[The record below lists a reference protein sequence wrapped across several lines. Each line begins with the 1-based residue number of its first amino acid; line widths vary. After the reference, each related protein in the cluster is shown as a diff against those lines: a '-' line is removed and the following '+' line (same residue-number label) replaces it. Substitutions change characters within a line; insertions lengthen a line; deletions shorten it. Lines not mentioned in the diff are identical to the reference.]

1 MQLSSAS
8 VSNVAVSRGARSRAG
23 VPSAGVPSA
32 GVSRGDVS
40 SAAVSSSAV
49 TLDPR
54 WAAVVARDASADGQF
69 FYAVETTGVYC
80 RPSCG
85 ARLPRRENVSFHA
98 SAAAAEQAGFRACK
112 RCTPDQASLQQ
123 RRSEQIAELC
133 RFIEGAVEMPSLAR
147 LAEHAG
153 LSPHH
158 LHRLFKSATGV
169 TPRAYAAAQR
179 ARRVQAELNQSP
191 SVTAALYR
199 AGYESSRQF
208 YAAARQRLGMSPSE
222 YRAGAP
228 ELEIRFA
235 VGDCSLGQVLVA
247 ASERG
252 VCAIL
257 LGDDAEELASD
268 VAARFPRARLAE
280 GGADFQRELERVVAF
295 VERPSAGLELPL
307 DVRGTAFQER
317 VWQALQAVPAGVTTS
332 YAELAR
338 AIGAP
343 RAVRA
348 VAGACAAN
356 PLAVAIPCHRVLRS
370 DGNLSGYR
378 WGVER
383 KRELLARERDAG
395 SGSKRAGK

>member
-1 MQLSSAS
+1 MQLSTSPTS
-8 VSNVAVSRGARSRAG
+8 GTPLTRAT
-23 VPSAGVPSA
+23 
-32 GVSRGDVS
+32 S
-40 SAAVSSSAV
+40 SAPTPA
-49 TLDPR
+49 DPR
-54 WAAVVARDASADGQF
+54 WSAIAARDASADGQF
-69 FYAVETTGVYC
+69 FYAVATTGVYC
-80 RPSCG
+80 RPSCA
-85 ARLPRRENVSFHA
+85 ARLPRPENVSFHL
-98 SAAAAEQAGFRACK
+98 STAAAEQAGFRACK
-112 RCTPDQASLQQ
+112 RCTPDQPSLAE

-133 RFIEGAVEMPSLAR
+133 RYIENASEMPSLAQ

-169 TPRAYAAAQR
+169 TPRAYAAAQH
-179 ARRVQAELNQSP
+179 ARRVRAQLPESP
-191 SVTAALYR
+191 SVTAALYG
-199 AGYESSRQF
+199 AGYSSSRQF
-208 YAAARQRLGMSPSE
+208 YAVASQRLGMTPSE

-228 ELEIRFA
+228 QVEIRFA
-235 VGDCSLGQVLVA
+235 VGVCSLGQVLVA

-257 LGDDAEELASD
+257 LGDSPAVLASD
-268 VAARFPRARLAE
+268 LAARFPRARLLE
-280 GGADFQRELERVVAF
+280 GGAEFQEQLQSVIAF
-295 VERPSAGLELPL
+295 VDRPAAGLDLPL

-317 VWQALQAVPAGVTTS
+317 VWQALRAVPAGVTTN
-332 YAELAR
+332 YTELAQ

-356 PLAVAIPCHRVLRS
+356 PLAIAIPCHRVLRS

-383 KRELLARERDAG
+383 KRELLAREQADGGGA
-395 SGSKRAGK
+395 KRR

>member
-1 MQLSSAS
+1 MQLSTPSTS
-8 VSNVAVSRGARSRAG
+8 GSTSRSTSR
-23 VPSAGVPSA
+23 VPV
-32 GVSRGDVS
+32 
-40 SAAVSSSAV
+40 
-49 TLDPR
+49 DPR
-54 WAAVVARDASADGQF
+54 WAAIVARDASADGQF
-69 FYAVETTGVYC
+69 FYAVATTGVYC
-80 RPSCG
+80 RPSCA
-85 ARLPRRENVSFHA
+85 ARLPRPENVSFHL
-98 SAAAAEQAGFRACK
+98 STVAAEQAGFRACK
-112 RCTPDQASLQQ
+112 RCTPDQLSLEQ

-133 RFIEGAVEMPSLAR
+133 RYLENASEMPSLAQ

-179 ARRVQAELNQSP
+179 ARRVRAELPESP
-191 SVTAALYR
+191 SVTAALYG
-199 AGYESSRQF
+199 AGYGSSRQF
-208 YAAARQRLGMSPSE
+208 YAVASQRLGMTPSE

-228 ELEIRFA
+228 QLEIRFA
-235 VGDCSLGQVLVA
+235 VGACSLGQVLVA

-257 LGDDAEELASD
+257 LGDSKAVLASD
-268 VAARFPRARLAE
+268 LAARFPRASLLE
-280 GGADFQRELERVVAF
+280 GGADFQQQLASVVAF
-295 VERPSAGLELPL
+295 VERPAVGLDLPL

-317 VWQALQAVPAGVTTS
+317 VWQALRAVPTGVTTH
-332 YAELAR
+332 YTELAH

-348 VAGACAAN
+348 VASACAAN
-356 PLAVAIPCHRVLRS
+356 PLAIAIPCHRVLRS

-383 KRELLARERDAG
+383 KRELLAREQAAA
-395 SGSKRAGK
+395 SELKRP

>member
-1 MQLSSAS
+1 MQLSPSS
-8 VSNVAVSRGARSRAG
+8 VSSAVSRAAASRSPA
-23 VPSAGVPSA
+23 
-32 GVSRGDVS
+32 
-40 SAAVSSSAV
+40 SSAV
-49 TLDPR
+49 SRSAASSAGAALDPR
-54 WAAVVARDASADGQF
+54 WAAVVARDAGADGRF
-69 FYAVETTGVYC
+69 FYAVATTGVYC

-85 ARLPRRENVSFHA
+85 ARQPRRENVSFHA

-112 RCTPDQASLQQ
+112 RCTPDQASLSQ

-133 RFIEGAVEMPSLAR
+133 RFIEDAVEMPSLAQ

-179 ARRVQAELNQSP
+179 ARRVRAELTQSP

-228 ELEIRFA
+228 QLEIRFA
-235 VGDCSLGQVLVA
+235 VGACSLGQVLVA

-257 LGDDAEELASD
+257 LGDEAEELAAD
-268 VAARFPRARLAE
+268 LAARFPRARLAE
-280 GGADFQRELERVVAF
+280 GGADFRRQLGRVVAF

-383 KRELLARERDAG
+383 KRELLARERDAA
-395 SGSKRAGK
+395 SAAKRAGK

>member
-1 MQLSSAS
+1 MAPTTT
-8 VSNVAVSRGARSRAG
+8 SN
-23 VPSAGVPSA
+23 
-32 GVSRGDVS
+32 
-40 SAAVSSSAV
+40 
-49 TLDPR
+49 DPR
-54 WAAVVARDASADGQF
+54 WAAIVARDASADGQF
-69 FYAVETTGVYC
+69 FYAVATTGVYC
-80 RPSCG
+80 RPSCA
-85 ARLPRRENVSFHA
+85 ARLPRPQNVSFHL
-98 SAAAAEQAGFRACK
+98 STAAAEQAGFRACK
-112 RCTPDQASLQQ
+112 RCTPDQLSLEQ

-133 RFIEGAVEMPSLAR
+133 RYIENATEMPSLAQ

-179 ARRVQAELNQSP
+179 ARRVRAELPESP
-191 SVTAALYR
+191 SVTAALYG
-199 AGYESSRQF
+199 AGYGSSRQF
-208 YAAARQRLGMSPSE
+208 YAVASQRLGMTPSE

-228 ELEIRFA
+228 QLEIRFA
-235 VGDCSLGQVLVA
+235 VGVCSLGQVLVA

-257 LGDDAEELASD
+257 LGDSADMLAAD
-268 VAARFPRARLAE
+268 LAQRFPRARLLE
-280 GGADFQRELERVVAF
+280 GGADFQQQLARVIAF

-317 VWQALQAVPAGVTTS
+317 VWQALRAVPAGATTNYS
-332 YAELAR
+332 ELAH

-356 PLAVAIPCHRVLRS
+356 PLAIAIPCHRVLRS

-383 KRELLARERDAG
+383 KRELLAREQADAG
-395 SGSKRAGK
+395 RSFQKGPRPERDRPPASPSGKSQPRDRRHRDDHT